1 MVDLIGFDADD
12 TLWQNEALFRSTQ
25 AEFRTLLSQYHD
37 EAWIEQRLY
46 ETEVRNLVH
55 YGYGIKAF
63 MLSMVETAVELTE
76 GRIGAAEI
84 RRILDLGREML
95 HAPITLFDGVE
106 RTLARL
112 ADRHHLI
119 LITKGDLLD
128 QESKIERSG
137 LRDFFR
143 HIEVVSRKDTG
154 TYTRILQRADIAPD
168 RFLMVGDSLR
178 SDVLPVVEIG
188 GTAIHIP
195 QPTPWQHELVDLD
208 ATVRGRYTEL
218 DSIRRLP
225 DFIGTLTGDRQPEPR
240 DDATRTILEP
250 VRDPAT

>member
-25 AEFRTLLSQYHD
+25 AEFRSLLSQYHD

-76 GRIGAAEI
+76 GRIGGPEI

-95 HAPITLFDGVE
+95 RAPITLIDGVAE
-106 RTLARL
+106 TLACL
-112 ADRHHLI
+112 ADDHRLM

-143 HIEVVSRKDTG
+143 HIEVVSRKDAL
-154 TYTRILQRADIAPD
+154 TYSRILERADIAPT

-178 SDVLPVVEIG
+178 SDVLPVIEIG
-188 GTAIHIP
+188 GAAVHIP
-195 QPTPWQHELVDLD
+195 QPSPWQHELIDPD
-208 ATVRGRYTEL
+208 PDVRRRYTEL
-218 DSIRRLP
+218 ESIRSLP
-225 DFIGTLTGDRQPEPR
+225 DFIRGMIREPAEKSDDGSATEAFEPLTDQTP
-240 DDATRTILEP
+240 
-250 VRDPAT
+250 